1 MFAYTGQG
9 WLIVTCENGNCKL
22 QKGDIF
28 MSLGDIGPIFSLTPI
43 RMKILLRD
51 RIGWVTFTEY
61 CLTSSIVKVENETD
75 LSKLW

>member
-1 MFAYTGQG
+1 
-9 WLIVTCENGNCKL
+9 
-22 QKGDIF
+22 
-28 MSLGDIGPIFSLTPI
+28 MSLGDIDPIFSLAPI